1 LVWQAER
8 FRFSN
13 LLLHFLVVVVFEVD
27 KKKETFPVTGKMKVE
42 VPADC
47 SEQELK
53 EIENVLA
60 KTIATSLDCNPE
72 QIEVT
77 IDPETGEAI
86 FVVKTNDP
94 SLAEEMHKKV
104 SHKDFATNV
113 NTGISEHSEH
123 LPEKI
128 REVLGIHTVNV
139 NYSLFSETI
148 HSKTISE
155 LVHFFL
161 SLSKFD
167 SNSRLIPNWGSN
179 IHYNIKQTLLHPP
192 KLLIGMASRTFQIF
206 QFTVA
211 FWLLLFLRLTRK
223 KKLFQ

>member
-1 LVWQAER
+1 M
-8 FRFSN
+8 
-13 LLLHFLVVVVFEVD
+13 HFLVVVVFEVD

-94 SLAEEMHKKV
+94 TLADEMQQVLKT
-104 SHKDFATNV
+104 KDFQENV
-113 NTGISEHSEH
+113 NKGISENSEN
-123 LPEKI
+123 LPKHIAEMLAI
-128 REVLGIHTVNV
+128 DEVNV
-139 NYSLFSETI
+139 TFFVPKQQTDKQFQNF
-148 HSKTISE
+148 
-155 LVHFFL
+155 HF
-161 SLSKFD
+161 SLSQ
-167 SNSRLIPNWGSN
+167 NLIP
-179 IHYNIKQTLLHPP
+179 ILD
-192 KLLIGMASRTFQIF
+192 
-206 QFTVA
+206 
-211 FWLLLFLRLTRK
+211 
-223 KKLFQ
+223 